1 MRRNEY
7 EERKQTLDEQLDAGI
22 ELLRAAHRQQVRAL
36 DLIWMTTAE
45 EDGGVSIP
53 DEIPAVLPI
62 AAAAPAPVQ
71 EAAPTPRR
79 RAWELHDEI
88 LDALDHVPEVF
99 DRGHICARLGFEPDR
114 GSLYRV
120 FRELIEEGVLS
131 VHAKGEGRYPTRYK
145 KSGMNGH
152 DADA

>member
-36 DLIWMTTAE
+36 DLIWRTMAE
-45 EDGGVSIP
+45 EDGEVSIP
-53 DEIPAVLPI
+53 GEIPTIPPI
-62 AAAAPAPVQ
+62 AEAAAVPVP
-71 EAAPTPRR
+71 EAAPTSRR
-79 RAWELHDEI
+79 RAWELYGEI
-88 LDALDHVPEVF
+88 LDALEHVPEVF
-99 DRGHICARLGFEPDR
+99 DRGHVCERLGFEPDR

-120 FRELIEEGVLS
+120 FQELVEEGILS
-131 VHAKGEGRYPTRYK
+131 VQAQGKGRYPTRYK